1 MARGPLFKGRETG
14 LADDISI
21 ISLMPFQQPV
31 ADQKLDATRANL
43 DRRNHN
49 HASGAALAE
58 VSCTGGGC
66 GFSSHI
72 TDCYNAINLVCRP
85 AVRVWFKPAPF

>member
-1 MARGPLFKGRETG
+1 MARGPLFKNRETG

-21 ISLMPFQQPV
+21 INLMPFQQPV
-31 ADQKLDATRANL
+31 ADQKFDATRANL

-58 VSCTGGGC
+58 ASCTDC
-66 GFSSHI
+66 GWCIRSHI
-72 TDCYNAINLVCRP
+72 TDCYYAYSQGLGQIRRNI
-85 AVRVWFKPAPF
+85 